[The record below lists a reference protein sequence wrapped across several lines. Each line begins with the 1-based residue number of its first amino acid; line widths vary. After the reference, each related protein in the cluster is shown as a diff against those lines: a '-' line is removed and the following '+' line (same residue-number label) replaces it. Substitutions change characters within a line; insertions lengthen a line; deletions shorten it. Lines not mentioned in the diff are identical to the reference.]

1 MRTEVL
7 AALIEADIKKEDV
20 EGIEAPRK
28 NKCFVVFNRY
38 ADKRHNMGEKI
49 KIRDNLFTL
58 EHPDPRPYQTRK
70 TKVKIFYYPLDEE
83 TSGLETVQRHY
94 GTFTEG
100 SMRDL
105 EDRNCGI
112 KNGIKEMYM
121 HVNRHIPSYLHVGKN
136 MIRVEYAGQTATCRK
151 CHKTGHIARECS
163 TEVTCRKCGADDHT
177 PAECPN
183 IICFHCGKKGH
194 TSSNCFEYEEQYPD
208 LNQNNENE
216 TVTDSPFQPH
226 GSWNEPDHHIEK
238 PKDNKQME
246 ENPTETETATTENNK
261 EEEGKTTQPKDIP
274 TEEQGNE
281 ETTNKQ
287 PDTHVEGNEET
298 QQDEERETEGKRKT
312 EQIENNDEKNT
323 IGKTNEENNDKEEE
337 PKTAKETE
345 TIAETENTTENI
357 TDQEE
362 TGSETTTQNENIEC
376 ESETIKVV
384 HTEITDDETESET
397 ETEGDE
403 DETTPQSGKRKR
415 NKQKSKPLHLS

>member
-28 NKCFVVFNRY
+28 NKRFVVFNRY

-312 EQIENNDEKNT
+312 EQIENDEKNT

>member
-20 EGIEAPRK
+20 EGIDAPRK
-28 NKCFVVFNRY
+28 NNCFVIFNRY
-38 ADKRHNMGEKI
+38 ADKRHNMGKKI

-312 EQIENNDEKNT
+312 EQIENDEKNT

>member
-38 ADKRHNMGEKI
+38 ADKRHNMGKKI

-312 EQIENNDEKNT
+312 EQIENDEKNT

>member
-312 EQIENNDEKNT
+312 EQIENDEKNT

>member
-136 MIRVEYAGQTATCRK
+136 MVRVEYAGQTATCRK

-226 GSWNEPDHHIEK
+226 GSWNESDHHIEK
-238 PKDNKQME
+238 PEDNKME

-403 DETTPQSGKRKR
+403 DETTPQSGKRKT